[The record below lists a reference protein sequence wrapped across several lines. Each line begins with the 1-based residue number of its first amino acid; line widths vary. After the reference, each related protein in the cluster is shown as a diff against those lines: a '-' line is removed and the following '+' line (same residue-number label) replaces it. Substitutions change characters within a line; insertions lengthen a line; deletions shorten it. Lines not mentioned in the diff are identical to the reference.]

1 MNAGAST
8 LFWIMSRAAG
18 TTAMVLASAS
28 VGLGLT
34 MRSRLIKRAAP
45 DRRTLHEILA
55 LSTMVAIAVH
65 GLALLGDTYFNFT
78 PLDIAVPL
86 LAPYRN
92 AYTSVGIVAGWGMVI
107 LGLAYYARKWIGHA
121 RWRTIHRF
129 TALAWLL
136 ALVHTF
142 TVGTDAGDAWFIALM
157 GLTAAPAL
165 IMLVVR
171 HVSIG
176 SPRVKPRLP
185 ALTG

>member
-1 MNAGAST
+1 MSVGAST
-8 LFWIMSRAAG
+8 LFWVTSRAAG
-18 TTAMVLASAS
+18 TTGLVLASAS

-55 LSTMVAIAVH
+55 LSTMGAIAVH

-78 PLDIAVPL
+78 LVDIAVPL

-92 AYTSVGIVAGWGMVI
+92 GYTSIGIVAGWGMVI

-142 TVGTDAGDAWFIALM
+142 TVGTDAGKAWFIVLI

-165 IMLVVR
+165 ITLVVR
-171 HVSIG
+171 HVSIRT
-176 SPRVKPRLP
+176 PHVKPRVP
-185 ALTG
+185 APTG

>member
-1 MNAGAST
+1 MSASAST
-8 LFWIMSRAAG
+8 LYWITSRAAG
-18 TTAMVLASAS
+18 TTAMVLASGS
-28 VGLGLT
+28 VGMGLT
-34 MRSRLIKRAAP
+34 MRSKLIKRGAP

-55 LSTMVAIAVH
+55 ISTMVAIAVH
-65 GLALLGDTYFNFT
+65 GLALLGDTYFKFT
-78 PLDIAVPL
+78 LVDIAVPL

-92 AYTSVGIVAGWGMVI
+92 AYTSIGIVAGWAIVI
-107 LGLAYYARKWIGHA
+107 LGLAYYARKWIGHV

-142 TVGTDAGDAWFIALM
+142 TVGTDAGKAWFIALI

-171 HVSIG
+171 HRSIG
-176 SPRVKPRLP
+176 SPRVKQRVP
-185 ALTG
+185 APTG